1 MSSLNLNET
10 THATRFTMVE
20 KRQQCLL
27 MRVYF
32 NSHYSAKLEQQEIIL
47 DHALSL
53 KPNDVIVELGVCN
66 GQTAAILARSC
77 SYTGALYYGID
88 AFMLQCVDNDDEN
101 PTTREGIAQLQYL
114 VERMDD
120 LNLNGQLLFGKT
132 QDIGKLW
139 NSKRDAISSH
149 LEIPGSIFAD
159 GGISL
164 LFIDA
169 GHDESNVKPD
179 IDIWL
184 PLLKPGGIVIFH
196 DYDDP
201 YDPQSPH
208 WAVRHYAD
216 LASSSWERQIT
227 NSMLIARKPVPRS
240 IIIKNLCAHGFEDG
254 VNCMVCDTDGAA
266 EAQGYNKPDIHQS
279 SQDYNGGSDRV
290 HINGNGI

>member
-1 MSSLNLNET
+1 MSALNYNET
-10 THATRFTMVE
+10 TNTARFTMAE

-66 GQTAAILARSC
+66 GQTAAILSRSC
-77 SYTGALYYGID
+77 AYTGALYYGVD
-88 AFMLQCVDNDDEN
+88 AYMLQCVDTDDDN
-101 PTTREGIAQLQYL
+101 PTTRVGIAQLQYL
-114 VERMDD
+114 VERFAD
-120 LNLNGQLLFGKT
+120 LNLNGQLFFGKT
-132 QDIGKLW
+132 KEIGKLW
-139 NSKRDAISSH
+139 QSKRDQIASH
-149 LEIPGSIFAD
+149 IGIPGSIFAD

-169 GHDESNVKPD
+169 GHDEANVKPD

-201 YDPQSPH
+201 YDPKSPH
-208 WAVRHYAD
+208 WAVRYFAD
-216 LASSSWERQIT
+216 LATTGYTPGGDDPQHGGAIADQNNPWERQIT
-227 NSMLIARKPVPRS
+227 NSMLIARKP
-240 IIIKNLCAHGFEDG
+240 IN
-254 VNCMVCDTDGAA
+254 
-266 EAQGYNKPDIHQS
+266 
-279 SQDYNGGSDRV
+279 DRV
-290 HINGNGI
+290 IA